1 MGAIRGWIRLSA
13 GTVAGALAVAVVPA
27 LQAGP
32 AGAAARAG
40 AVLPVTWHR
49 CPAGS
54 AAAQAGG
61 FTCATVAAPLDY
73 QNPAG
78 PTIKL
83 VVVRHAATG
92 PRRR

>member
-1 MGAIRGWIRLSA
+1 
-13 GTVAGALAVAVVPA
+13 